1 MPDHR
6 EDQMPVTYTPIL
18 SLDQQQGSQDCPL
31 PYMTNIAG
39 PLANLQSDLHW
50 HMHDL
55 SRFQQVVLG
64 DLNERNLEFE
74 RQYQLFK
81 EDVRK
86 ALSSVSDDYD
96 MEMVN
101 YRASQTDS
109 CFMNQGLVI
118 DRCKAFSDEFCVIGL
133 WATAEKFLGKVY
145 AHIESHQSGVEV
157 DAVSAPYRWDSIESK
172 YKEKGINLI
181 QLPGYA
187 DADECRVLNNTVKHS
202 GYVNQRLAQFPFF
215 SNYQGTELPKI
226 QYEMQR
232 YYNGIWSFLGSLI
245 ESGNRIIDP
254 NFPY

>member
-1 MPDHR
+1 
-6 EDQMPVTYTPIL
+6 MPVKYTPIL
-18 SLDQQQGSQDCPL
+18 SLDQQQGREDCPL

-64 DLNERNLEFE
+64 DLNERNVEFE
-74 RQYQLFK
+74 KQYQLFQESVK
-81 EDVRK
+81 K
-86 ALSSVSDDYD
+86 ALSSVSDEDE
-96 MEMVN
+96 METLN
-101 YRASQTDS
+101 YQTS
-109 CFMNQGLVI
+109 RTGSYFINQGLVI

-145 AHIESHQSGVEV
+145 AHIESYQSGGNIDDVN
-157 DAVSAPYRWDSIESK
+157 APYRWDIIEAK
-172 YKEKGINLI
+172 YIEKNIHLN

-187 DADECRVLNNTVKHS
+187 DADECRVLNNTIKHA

-215 SNYQGTELPKI
+215 TQYQGTELTNI

-232 YYNGIWSFLGSLI
+232 YYNGIWEFLGSLI
-245 ESGNRIIDP
+245 ESGNRVVDP
-254 NFPY
+254 SFPY